1 MNHVSAIA
9 RLAPL
14 PGYFLLQIVIYI
26 LPATAQIVPD
36 NTLGNESSIVT
47 PDTINGIDSDRIDG
61 GAIRNSNL
69 FHSFQEFNINEGRGA
84 YFSNPS
90 GIDNIFTRVT
100 GSNLSNI
107 FGTLGV
113 LGNANLFLLNPNG
126 IVFGPNSRLD
136 IGGSFIGSS
145 ADRIL
150 FDNGLEFSATNPQAV
165 PLLTVNIPI
174 GLNFRDNP
182 GTIINQSVGLKVS
195 QGQTLGLFGGN
206 IELPGGNLTAPG
218 GHIELG
224 SITTAGTIGITSEN
238 NALRFSFP
246 DPPLTPLETGGDID
260 PPLTP
265 LEKGGDISLNQA
277 TLSVIDR
284 NNGSI
289 TINAGNLDILE
300 SSRLI
305 AGIQTSLGSTDSQSG
320 DITLNATNQ
329 LTINNSV
336 VGNQVGFEAVGN
348 GGNVNIN
355 TGSLVLSDAGEVN
368 TLTLGTG
375 NAGIVSIQADS
386 VTLTGNNTAISSNVD
401 IPDSFENPDSF
412 NTRSVGN
419 SGGVAINTGNL
430 TLNNGAQIQS
440 STFGNGNAGG
450 VTVQAEESV
459 SLSDF
464 NTAIFSNVSTSAN
477 GNSGGIQINGRSL
490 SMTDGAQL
498 QSTAFGNGNSG
509 KVQITTQD
517 SVNLSGTN
525 TAIFSNALLSS
536 GSGGIEITGASLSMT
551 DGAQLV
557 ANSEDQGIAGT
568 ISISTPQGAVSLSD
582 RNTAILSQSSSSF
595 SNTGEIGGI
604 NIDAASL
611 TLRNGAQIQSEG
623 NSASVFVQT
632 NGEAGAISLSGA
644 DTNILTNLTEG
655 TGGIDLNSRD
665 FSLTDGAQLTFEF
678 FTRQ

>member
-1 MNHVSAIA
+1 MYWVNSMNHVSAIA

-47 PDTINGIDSDRIDG
+47 PDTINGIESDRIDG

-246 DPPLTPLETGGDID
+246 NEVSIIPGN
-260 PPLTP
+260 
-265 LEKGGDISLNQA
+265 ISLNQA

-355 TGSLVLSDAGEVN
+355 TGSLVLRDAGEVN

-401 IPDSFENPDSF
+401 IPDSSDNPDSF

-498 QSTAFGNGNSG
+498 QSTAFGNGNSE

-536 GSGGIEITGASLSMT
+536 GSGGIEITGASLSH
-551 DGAQLV
+551 D
-557 ANSEDQGIAGT
+557 
-568 ISISTPQGAVSLSD
+568 
-582 RNTAILSQSSSSF
+582 
-595 SNTGEIGGI
+595 
-604 NIDAASL
+604 
-611 TLRNGAQIQSEG
+611 
-623 NSASVFVQT
+623 
-632 NGEAGAISLSGA
+632 
-644 DTNILTNLTEG
+644 
-655 TGGIDLNSRD
+655 
-665 FSLTDGAQLTFEF
+665 
-678 FTRQ
+678 